1 MQRDR
6 EHSSTCKHART
17 QVAEPRVCRR
27 EFLAALPAV
36 AVATGLAPAAM
47 AQGFFTIEKN
57 GITFRRIRTQFIA
70 ALAVP
75 DETAGDNAERWGLWR
90 EDPGP
95 RGVRLDRFER
105 LVAAKGIAP
114 ARWQF
119 DTADWWLEEH
129 GLIMEQP
136 DFPLPAGRYL
146 VTGNREVV
154 TVLTVQPPGKDGRQ
168 AWALA
173 DGATVYDVTHL
184 RCRSAR
190 YTPLHGGGACTPAD
204 AKQRDFPVTPG
215 AAMPPVEG
223 CAKQDYAVL
232 FVIGMA
238 MK

>member
-6 EHSSTCKHART
+6 KNCSNRKHSSLLNAAPG
-17 QVAEPRVCRR
+17 VGRR
-27 EFLAALPAV
+27 ELLAAVPAV
-36 AVATGLAPAAM
+36 AFATAFGPAAM

-57 GITFRRIRTQFIA
+57 GLTFRRIRTQFIA
-70 ALAVP
+70 ALAAP
-75 DETAGDNAERWGLWR
+75 DATAGDNAEHWGLWR

-105 LVAAKGIAP
+105 LVAEKGVAP

-119 DTADWWLEEH
+119 DSTDWWLEEH

-136 DFPLPAGRYL
+136 DFPLPAGQYL
-146 VTGNREVV
+146 VTGDRETV
-154 TVLTVQPPGKDGRQ
+154 TVLTVEPPGKDGRQ

-190 YTPLHGGGACTPAD
+190 YTPLHGGGACTPAE
-204 AKQRDFPVTPG
+204 AKERDFPVTPG
-215 AAMPPVEG
+215 AAMPPVDG

-232 FVIGMA
+232 FIIGMA
-238 MK
+238 IK